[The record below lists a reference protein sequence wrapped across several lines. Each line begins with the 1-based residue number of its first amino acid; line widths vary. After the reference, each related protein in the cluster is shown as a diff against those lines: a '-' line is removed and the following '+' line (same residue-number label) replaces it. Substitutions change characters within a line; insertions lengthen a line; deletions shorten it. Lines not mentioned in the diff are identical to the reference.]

1 MSENVDYFNM
11 TSKKVVESVV
21 ILNIIDIIIILKG
34 RALVAWPYHKENT
47 EQHTPIIS
55 HGGLSYFRMPT
66 QNMHSQ
72 EKDVCCK
79 FR

>member
-21 ILNIIDIIIILKG
+21 ILNIIDIIIILKE

-47 EQHTPIIS
+47 EQHNP
-55 HGGLSYFRMPT
+55 YY
-66 QNMHSQ
+66 
-72 EKDVCCK
+72 
-79 FR
+79 